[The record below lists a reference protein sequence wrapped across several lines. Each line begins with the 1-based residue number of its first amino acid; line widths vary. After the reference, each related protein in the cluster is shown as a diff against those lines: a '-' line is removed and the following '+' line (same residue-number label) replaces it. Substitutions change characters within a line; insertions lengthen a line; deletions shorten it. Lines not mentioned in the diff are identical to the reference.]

1 MKSRIILFAL
11 AIIILCAVLAYVF
24 FGKDRK
30 EISSTPDAATDKT
43 PALVHANEQASASG
57 MPTPPHG
64 ADSPSSARYLPQ
76 ATSIAEIK
84 NGDTRLIA
92 LSPEEAA
99 WLDAHYFPTP
109 SEMENLPN
117 YSTEDLLHRM
127 RELKDPKAAALL
139 GARRMMEGDTS
150 GALSAFASSADM
162 GSIYGQEELAVVMP
176 MRAIHGRP
184 LTNDARA
191 GIVAGLE
198 VAQILGDHRATE
210 LMRKHAPNLD
220 RNVYGNAIQLQVTE
234 YMRQIGSS
242 AQSRG
247 AKAPGPDPRP
257 NAELWKKIDQAPADD
272 KTAIEVF
279 TRPNSYP

>member
-1 MKSRIILFAL
+1 MKSRLILIVFL
-11 AIIILCAVLAYVF
+11 GILCLVLAGVYF
-24 FGKDRK
+24 ERNK
-30 EISSTPDAATDKT
+30 EQIASRSEATSSMA
-43 PALVHANEQASASG
+43 PASPLANEEAPAAS
-57 MPTPPHG
+57 TRT
-64 ADSPSSARYLPQ
+64 SPLGVSSPGGERYLPQ
-76 ATSIAEIK
+76 TVSIAEIK
-84 NGDTRLIA
+84 NSDTRLIA

-109 SEMENLPN
+109 AEMANLQN
-117 YSTEDLLHRM
+117 YSTEELLHRM

-139 GARRMMEGDTS
+139 GARRMMDGDIA
-150 GALSAFASSADM
+150 GAFSAFASSADL

-176 MRAIHGRP
+176 MKALHGRP

-198 VAQILGDHRATE
+198 VAKILGDHRATE

-220 RNVYGNAIQLQVTE
+220 RNVYGNDIQLQVTE

-247 AKAPGPDPRP
+247 VKAPGPDPRP
-257 NAELWKKIDQAPADD
+257 NAHLWERIDDASAGD
-272 KTAIEVF
+272 TATVEVF